1 MAFDAEREITSLWRA
16 FHGTQDDGRRFF
28 YLCGVRPP
36 CNCWATKPIPW
47 KSL

>member
-28 YLCGVRPP
+28 YLWRQTALQLR
-36 CNCWATKPIPW
+36 ATKPIPW